1 MELPDVLSESSVQV
15 DDGSSA
21 AAEIGSRKRDILF
34 MIVAIMVVSATNV
47 EASCLTNTQ
56 IKCTS

>member
-1 MELPDVLSESSVQV
+1 MELPEVLSEPSVQV
-15 DDGSSA
+15 EDGSSA

-34 MIVAIMVVSATNV
+34 MIVAIMVSATNV